1 MRSRYRGAI
10 VLCMD
15 LCLIF
20 SCNCL
25 VFLPAMLRQDV
36 RAWNLFLHIA
46 LLAVCMLVFQIPLRT
61 YNSLWR
67 YAESREY
74 LALLAG
80 MGLGY
85 LLYTAVDLLAGMSLI
100 WVRGALTGTALA
112 LLLMLAIRFCYRIY
126 RYRVSTTRAEGRSYV
141 AILGAGAAGVAL
153 LRELRGNPDGR
164 YIPYCLFDDAPDKR
178 DKTVDGVPVWGPIDR
193 LPEYLQNTPV
203 TELVIAI
210 SRLDGPRRREILDC
224 CARTS
229 CRIHILD
236 DPLAQLQRGRP
247 MAGGMRQV
255 QIEDLLGRDPV
266 ELDAA
271 RVDGAGDGRR
281 RVDRVGAV
289 PPDRGAGA
297 AAADRGGH
305 RGEQHV

>member
-141 AILGAGAAGVAL
+141 AILGAGAAGT
-153 LRELRGNPDGR
+153 RTGGTSR
-164 YIPYCLFDDAPDKR
+164 
-178 DKTVDGVPVWGPIDR
+178 TVCSTTR
-193 LPEYLQNTPV
+193 
-203 TELVIAI
+203 
-210 SRLDGPRRREILDC
+210 
-224 CARTS
+224 RTS
-229 CRIHILD
+229 ATRRWTGCRS
-236 DPLAQLQRGRP
+236 
-247 MAGGMRQV
+247 
-255 QIEDLLGRDPV
+255 
-266 ELDAA
+266 
-271 RVDGAGDGRR
+271 GDRSTACRNIYRTRR
-281 RVDRVGAV
+281 
-289 PPDRGAGA
+289 
-297 AAADRGGH
+297 
-305 RGEQHV
+305 